1 MHFNINRSLEHPTVE
16 TDSCMD
22 VRNNSFLNDELNSD
36 CIIQH
41 SINEIE
47 MNFLYLESFDCEFL
61 PSNMFNKET
70 VSSINENSQE
80 EESSKE
86 QQTHEQETSA
96 EGLTLK
102 ELPSHL
108 KYEFLEPKKR
118 KLVIISAALTEA
130 EEQKLLVIL
139 RKYKTTI
146 KRSSKL
152 MVKD

>member
-1 MHFNINRSLEHPTVE
+1 MHFNINRNLEHPTVE
-16 TDSCMD
+16 TDSCMV

-47 MNFLYLESFDCEFL
+47 MNFQYLESFNCEVL
-61 PSNMFNKET
+61 PSNIFNKET
-70 VSSINENSQE
+70 ISSINENSQE
-80 EESSKE
+80 EESSQE

-108 KYEFLEPKKR
+108 KYEFLEPEKR
-118 KLVIISAALTEA
+118 KPVIISDALTEA

-139 RKYKTTI
+139 RKYKEAI

-152 MVKD
+152 MVRD